1 MMRLEREESKI
12 LEIIEK
18 FKERKRSHIPFA
30 HKIKH
35 FYLLISEV
43 SKISLKFIIINLFNS
58 ENISWAHIM
67 YQTLL

>member
-1 MMRLEREESKI
+1 MQEEIKYWMMRLEREESKI

-18 FKERKRSHIPFA
+18 LKEERKRSHIPFA

-35 FYLLISEV
+35 FYLLISKI

-58 ENISWAHIM
+58 ENI
-67 YQTLL
+67 Y